1 MMFSSALRASR
12 CKVRRSFATASAAPP
27 AHAWAPIEAKW
38 QKRWAQEELQ
48 PATTS
53 SSMKKEP
60 FYCLSMFPYPSGQLH
75 IGHVRVY
82 TISDCMARLKR
93 MQGYDVLHP
102 MGWDAFGLPAE
113 NAAIERGI
121 SPADWTIANISQAK
135 KQLKALGIKFDW
147 DREVT
152 TCSPDYYK
160 WTQWIFLQMFNE
172 GLAYRKEALVNWDP
186 VDKTVL
192 ANEQV
197 DAEGRSWRSGAIVEQ
212 RSLNQWFLRITEYG
226 DRLLDDLDKLTKWPD
241 AVKRMQASWIG
252 RSQGSEVEFQT
263 VLAAN
268 EAKIPL
274 KVFTTRVDTVF
285 GVSFV
290 SMAPD
295 GVEVEALLP
304 HVPSEQRAAVDAYVT
319 KVRAMSK
326 DDRGKG
332 DTTAGVFTGL
342 YASHPLTGRQVPIYL
357 AEYVLAHYGT
367 GVVMGV
373 PAHDSRDL
381 AFARHHNLEV
391 RSVVGSSDGSVC
403 NEDEVF
409 TEHGVLR
416 DSGEFSGMTSQEA
429 TGAINSRLKNE
440 GAGGVTTQFRLR
452 DWLVSR
458 QRYWGTP
465 VPIIHCP
472 SCGPVGVPTEQLPVE
487 LPPVG
492 EDVADDLRGKGSS
505 DSPLA
510 RMAGWKHCKCPHCGG
525 EAERDTDTLDT
536 FVDSSW
542 YYMRYCD
549 ARNDAAAFEPEQAQ
563 AWLKRSGVDLY
574 IGGIEHAILHLL
586 YSRFVTKFMFDR
598 GFLTTDEPFAQLLAQ
613 GMVLGRTHKSPGS
626 LRALAPAEYQ
636 EVVKDGR
643 SVIVEKKTGLP
654 VVTLWEKMSKSKHN
668 GVDPEQIRARHGA
681 DVTRLAVLF
690 KAPPAHELEWDEADL
705 AGQSRWL
712 ARIWSLL
719 DGALSHRHQG
729 SRLPSAD
736 EEEKEL
742 RHELHGT
749 IKRVTEALNDFQS
762 FNVAIAELMKL
773 SNLLGERRTQLQ
785 GSAAY
790 EESLR
795 ALVQM
800 LAPLAP
806 HTAAEMYQALQDGD
820 AAADVHTCTWPAYDP
835 ALLDRAQV
843 KVVLQVQGKPR
854 DTILVDPALLEAR
867 DSDAVL
873 ALALSSPAVQRHLQ
887 GRDVRKAILVAPKKQ
902 GAHGL
907 LNIVAA

>member
-1 MMFSSALRASR
+1 MLRCRLRGALSA
-12 CKVRRSFATASAAPP
+12 RRSFATTSGAANSR
-27 AHAWAPIEAKW
+27 AWEPIESKW
-38 QKRWAQEELQ
+38 QKRWAQQQLQ
-48 PATTS
+48 TPPS
-53 SSMKKEP
+53 SSSGKEP
-60 FYCLSMFPYPSGQLH
+60 FYCLAMFPYPSGQLH

-121 SPADWTIANISQAK
+121 SPADWTVANIAQAK
-135 KQLKALGIKFDW
+135 RQLQALGIKFDW

-152 TCSPDYYK
+152 TCAPDYYK
-160 WTQWIFLQMFNE
+160 WTQWIFLQMFSK

-197 DAEGRSWRSGAIVEQ
+197 DAEGRSWRSGAVVEQ

-226 DRLLDDLDKLTKWPD
+226 DRLLDDLGKLSKWPD
-241 AVKRMQASWIG
+241 AVKRMQSSWIG
-252 RSQGSEVEFQT
+252 RSQGSQVQFQA
-263 VLAAN
+263 VLEAAGT
-268 EAKIPL
+268 KPIPL
-274 KVFTTRVDTVF
+274 TVFTTRVDTLF

-295 GVEVEALLP
+295 SAGVEALPLLL
-304 HVPSEQRAAVDAYVT
+304 HVPAAQRAAVDAYIT

-342 YASHPLTGRQVPIYL
+342 YACHPLTGRHVPIYL

-391 RSVVGSSDGSVC
+391 RSVVGGSDGSVC

-429 TGAINSRLKNE
+429 TSAINARLEEKGVG
-440 GAGGVTTQFRLR
+440 GATTQFRLR

-510 RMAGWKHCKCPHCGG
+510 RMADWKHCKCPHCGG

-549 ARNDAAAFEPEQAQ
+549 ARNDTAAFKPEQART
-563 AWLKRSGVDLY
+563 WLKKAGVDLY

-586 YSRFVTKFMFDR
+586 YSRFVTKFMFDQ
-598 GFLTTDEPFAQLLAQ
+598 GFLATDEPFAQLLAQ

-626 LRALAPAEYQ
+626 LRPLALSEYE
-636 EVVKDGR
+636 EVVNDGR
-643 SVIVEKKTGLP
+643 SAVIEKKTGLP

-668 GVDPEQIRARHGA
+668 GVDPEQIRSRHGA

-712 ARIWSLL
+712 ARIWALL
-719 DGALSHRHQG
+719 DGALAHRRQAG
-729 SRLPSAD
+729 SVAD
-736 EEEKEL
+736 EEEEKEL
-742 RHELHGT
+742 RHKLHGT
-749 IKRVTEALNDFQS
+749 IKRVTEALNDYQS

-790 EESLR
+790 EEALR

-806 HTAAEMYQALQDGD
+806 HTAAEMFQALQDGSE
-820 AAADVHTCTWPAYDP
+820 AADVHGCTWPAYDP

-854 DTILVDPALLEAR
+854 DTILVDPSLLDAR

-873 ALALSSPAVQRHLQ
+873 TLALASPAVQRHLQ
-887 GRDVRKAILVAPKKQ
+887 GRDVRKAILVSPKKQ

-907 LNIVAA
+907 LNIVVK

>member
-1 MMFSSALRASR
+1 
-12 CKVRRSFATASAAPP
+12 
-27 AHAWAPIEAKW
+27 
-38 QKRWAQEELQ
+38 
-48 PATTS
+48 
-53 SSMKKEP
+53 
-60 FYCLSMFPYPSGQLH
+60 
-75 IGHVRVY
+75 
-82 TISDCMARLKR
+82 
-93 MQGYDVLHP
+93 
-102 MGWDAFGLPAE
+102 
-113 NAAIERGI
+113 
-121 SPADWTIANISQAK
+121 
-135 KQLKALGIKFDW
+135 
-147 DREVT
+147 
-152 TCSPDYYK
+152 
-160 WTQWIFLQMFNE
+160 MFNE

-226 DRLLDDLDKLTKWPD
+226 DRLLDDLDKLVKWPD

-252 RSQGSEVEFQT
+252 RSQGSQVQFQA
-263 VLAAN
+263 VLVDAA
-268 EAKIPL
+268 AQPISL
-274 KVFTTRVDTVF
+274 TVFTTRVDTLF

-295 GVEVEALLP
+295 SIGVENLLP
-304 HVPSEQRAAVDAYVT
+304 HVPAAQRAAVDAYVT

-342 YASHPLTGRQVPIYL
+342 YARHPLTDRHVPIYL

-391 RSVVGSSDGSVC
+391 RSVVGTIDGSLC

-409 TEHGVLR
+409 TEHGVLH
-416 DSGEFSGMTSQEA
+416 DSGDFSGMVSEEA
-429 TGAINSRLKNE
+429 TTAINARLEDKGVG
-440 GAGGVTTQFRLR
+440 GATTQFRLR

-465 VPIIHCP
+465 VPIIHCA
-472 SCGPVGVPTEQLPVE
+472 SCGSVGVPTEQLPVE

-510 RMAGWKHCKCPHCGG
+510 RMADWKHCKCPRCGG

-549 ARNDAAAFEPEQAQ
+549 ARNDAAAFKPEHAR
-563 AWLKRSGVDLY
+563 AWLKKAGVDLY

-586 YSRFVTKFMFDR
+586 YSRFVTKFMCDQ
-598 GFLTTDEPFAQLLAQ
+598 GFLATDEPFAQLLAQ

-626 LRALAPAEYQ
+626 LRPLAPGEYEEAMQ
-636 EVVKDGR
+636 DGR
-643 SVIVEKKTGLP
+643 AVVIEKKTGLP

-712 ARIWSLL
+712 ARVWSLL
-719 DGALSHRHQG
+719 DGALVHRRQG
-729 SRLPSAD
+729 RSVAG
-736 EEEKEL
+736 EEEEEL

-749 IKRVTEALNDFQS
+749 IKRVTEALNDYQS

-785 GSAAY
+785 GSATY
-790 EESLR
+790 EEALR
-795 ALVQM
+795 ALVQI
-800 LAPLAP
+800 
-806 HTAAEMYQALQDGD
+806 
-820 AAADVHTCTWPAYDP
+820 
-835 ALLDRAQV
+835 R
-843 KVVLQVQGKPR
+843 
-854 DTILVDPALLEAR
+854 
-867 DSDAVL
+867 
-873 ALALSSPAVQRHLQ
+873 
-887 GRDVRKAILVAPKKQ
+887 
-902 GAHGL
+902 
-907 LNIVAA
+907 

>member
-1 MMFSSALRASR
+1 MLRCRLRGAFAG
-12 CKVRRSFATASAAPP
+12 RRSFATSGAAAS
-27 AHAWAPIEAKW
+27 HAWEPIEAKW
-38 QKRWAQEELQ
+38 QKRWAQQ
-48 PATTS
+48 QQQQQVTS
-53 SSMKKEP
+53 APGKPP
-60 FYCLSMFPYPSGQLH
+60 FYCLPMFPYPSGQLH

-82 TISDCMARLKR
+82 TISDCMSRLKR

-102 MGWDAFGLPAE
+102 IGWDAFGLPAE

-121 SPADWTIANISQAK
+121 SPADWTVANIAQAK
-135 KQLKALGIKFDW
+135 QQLKSLGIRFDW

-152 TCSPDYYK
+152 TCAPDYYK
-160 WTQWIFLQMFNE
+160 WTQWLFLQMFE
-172 GLAYRKEALVNWDP
+172 KGLAYRKEALVNWDP

-212 RSLNQWFLRITEYG
+212 KSLNQWFLRITDYG
-226 DRLLDDLDKLTKWPD
+226 DRLLDDLDKLKKWPD
-241 AVKRMQASWIG
+241 AVKRMQAAWIG
-252 RSQGSEVEFQT
+252 RSQGSRVEFQ
-263 VLAAN
+263 VALGAQ
-268 EAKIPL
+268 AKPVSFS
-274 KVFTTRVDTVF
+274 VFTTRVDTLF

-295 GVEVEALLP
+295 GTGVEELLP
-304 HVPSEQRAAVDAYVT
+304 HIPAAQRANVDAYIA

-326 DDRGKG
+326 EDRGNG

-342 YASHPLTGRQVPIYL
+342 YSRHPLTGRHVPIYL

-367 GVVMGV
+367 GAVMGV

-391 RSVVGSSDGSVC
+391 RPVVTSNDGVIN
-403 NEDEVF
+403 NEDDVF
-409 TEHGVLR
+409 TGHGILR
-416 DSGEFSGMTSQEA
+416 DSAEFSGMTSKKA
-429 TGAINSRLKNE
+429 TEAINRRLE
-440 GAGGVTTQFRLR
+440 ADGVGGVTTQFRLR

-458 QRYWGTP
+458 QRYWGAP
-465 VPIIHCP
+465 VPIVHCS
-472 SCGPVGVPTEQLPVE
+472 SCGPVGIPVEQLPVE

-492 EDVADDLRGKGSS
+492 GDVADDLRGKGSS

-510 RMAGWKHCKCPHCGG
+510 RMSDWQRCKCPRCGG
-525 EAERDTDTLDT
+525 DAERDSDTLDT

-549 ARNDAAAFEPEQAQ
+549 ARNDEAAFQPERARTWMKN
-563 AWLKRSGVDLY
+563 AGVDLY

-586 YSRFVTKFMFDR
+586 YSRFVTKFMFDQK
-598 GFLTTDEPFAQLLAQ
+598 LLSTDEPFAQLLAQ

-626 LRALAPAEYQ
+626 LRPLAPNEYK
-636 EVVKDGR
+636 EMVDGDR
-643 SVIVEKKTGLP
+643 TVIVEKKSGQP
-654 VVTLWEKMSKSKHN
+654 VVTMWEKMSKSKHN

-719 DGALSHRHQG
+719 DSALAHRCKG
-729 SRLPSAD
+729 VSDPVNG
-736 EEEKEL
+736 EKEAEL
-742 RHELHGT
+742 RVNLHVA
-749 IKRVTEALNDFQS
+749 IKRVTEALSDYQS

-773 SNLLGERRTQLQ
+773 SNLLGEHRLQLQ

-790 EESLR
+790 EDCLR
-795 ALVQM
+795 ALIQM

-806 HTAAEMYQALQDGD
+806 HTAAEMFQALQNGD
-820 AAADVHTCTWPAYDP
+820 QKADVHACTWPTYDP
-835 ALLDRAQV
+835 ALLNRAQV

-854 DTILVDPALLEAR
+854 DTIVVDSGLLEDR

-873 ALALSSPAVQRHLQ
+873 ALALASPAVQRHLK
-887 GRDVRKAILVAPKKQ
+887 GRDVRKAILVSPKKQ

>member
-1 MMFSSALRASR
+1 MLRCGLRRGALAA
-12 CKVRRSFATASAAPP
+12 RRSFATVATPT
-27 AHAWAPIEAKW
+27 HAWGPIEAKW
-38 QKRWAQEELQ
+38 QKRWAQQELQ
-48 PATTS
+48 PPSAEPTT
-53 SSMKKEP
+53 KEP

-75 IGHVRVY
+75 MGHVRVY

-113 NAAIERGI
+113 NAAIERGV
-121 SPADWTIANISQAK
+121 SPADWTVANIAQAK
-135 KQLKALGIKFDW
+135 RQLKALGIRFDW

-152 TCSPDYYK
+152 TCMPDYYK
-160 WTQWIFLQMFNE
+160 WTQWIFLQMFHE

-197 DAEGRSWRSGAIVEQ
+197 DAEGRSWRSGAVVEQ

-226 DRLLDDLDKLTKWPD
+226 DRLLDDLDKLNKWPD
-241 AVKRMQASWIG
+241 AVKRMQSSWIG
-252 RSQGSEVEFQT
+252 RSQGSRVEFL
-263 VLAAN
+263 VVVDAPGAA
-268 EAKIPL
+268 AKPISL
-274 KVFTTRVDTVF
+274 TVFTTRVDTVF

-290 SMAPD
+290 SLAPES
-295 GVEVEALLP
+295 VEVEALLA
-304 HVPSEQRAAVDAYVT
+304 HVPAAQRAAVDAYVA
-319 KVRAMSK
+319 KVRAMGK

-332 DTTAGVFTGL
+332 DTTTGVFTGL
-342 YASHPLTGRQVPIYL
+342 YARHPLTGRHVPIYL

-391 RSVVGSSDGSVC
+391 RSVVGSSDGAVC

-409 TEHGVLR
+409 TDHGVLR
-416 DSGEFSGMTSQEA
+416 NSGELSGMTSQEA
-429 TGAINSRLKNE
+429 TTAINARLEDE
-440 GAGGVTTQFRLR
+440 GVGGAMTQFRLR

-472 SCGPVGVPTEQLPVE
+472 SCGPVGVPTEQLPVQ

-492 EDVADDLRGKGSS
+492 EDVADDLRGEGSS

-510 RMAGWKHCKCPHCGG
+510 RMAGWKHCKCPSCGG

-549 ARNDAAAFEPEQAQ
+549 ARNDAVAFKPEQART
-563 AWLKRSGVDLY
+563 WLKRAGVDLY

-586 YSRFVTKFMFDR
+586 YSRFVTKFMFDQ
-598 GFLTTDEPFAQLLAQ
+598 GYLATDEPFAQLLAQ

-626 LRALAPAEYQ
+626 LRPLAPSEYE
-636 EVVKDGR
+636 EVMDDGR
-643 SVIVEKKTGLP
+643 AMVVEKKTGLP

-668 GVDPEQIRARHGA
+668 GVDPEQIRSRHGA

-719 DGALSHRHQG
+719 DGALAHRCQ
-729 SRLPSAD
+729 SASISAS
-736 EEEKEL
+736 EEDEKEL

-749 IKRVTEALNDFQS
+749 IKRVTEALNDYQS

-773 SNLLGERRTQLQ
+773 SNRLGERRTQLQ
-785 GSAAY
+785 GSAVY
-790 EESLR
+790 EEALR

-800 LAPLAP
+800 MAPLAP
-806 HTAAEMYQALQDGD
+806 HTAAEMFQALQDGNE
-820 AAADVHTCTWPAYDP
+820 AADVHTCTWPAYDP
-835 ALLDRAQV
+835 ALLDCAQV

-854 DTILVDPALLEAR
+854 DTILVDPTLLEAR

-873 ALALSSPAVQRHLQ
+873 ALALASPAVQRHMQ
-887 GRDVRKAILVAPKKQ
+887 GCDVRKAILVPPKKQ

-907 LNIVAA
+907 LNIVPK